1 MSHECPRNGC
11 ATFVSTGKL
20 MCGPCWKLVPQAL
33 QRAVYRAWDRG
44 QGAGSQAHRAAMAAA
59 IRAVNGKPGQGPD
72 QEPEPS
78 PHQLWEQ
85 AGEDPERYR
94 RLMRE
99 HGYLLAPGDDGY
111 EDAPRSLP
119 CGWRRHDGTEAGA

>member
-11 ATFVSTGKL
+11 TTFVGSGKL

-44 QGAGSQAHRAAMAAA
+44 RGAGSQAHRAAVKAA
-59 IRAVNGKPGQGPD
+59 IRAVNGD
-72 QEPEPS
+72 PEPA
-78 PHQLWEQ
+78 PKPQPYQLWEQ

-94 RLMRE
+94 DLMRD
-99 HGYLLAPGDDGY
+99 HGYILAPGDEGY
-111 EDAPRSLP
+111 EEGSRSLP
-119 CGWRRHDGTEAGA
+119 CGREPGKGRQP